1 VAVVGGRPHYVC
13 RQGATL
19 GTVSRLPP
27 GSDSRISPAC
37 GGGAVLRGEQRLA
50 VKRDGEA
57 VPLRSQRQRVPL
69 VGQIAGGG
77 ATTMPMSP
85 EAGKSAVSPPRRGL
99 GPTEKIH
106 PPSIIR
112 SGHHREAATPAC
124 GDLSVQHRLIGLPAL
139 KFLRRPYGGP
149 VGERKRSS
157 VERLGSF
164 TRQVRARPFGIAVDR
179 RCDTYSWPRL
189 VACTSV

>member
-1 VAVVGGRPHYVC
+1 MGGQPTIRDFVLDDAFAPIPAIH
-13 RQGATL
+13 AT
-19 GTVSRLPP
+19 
-27 GSDSRISPAC
+27 
-37 GGGAVLRGEQRLA
+37 
-50 VKRDGEA
+50 
-57 VPLRSQRQRVPL
+57 
-69 VGQIAGGG
+69 VGQIAGGR

-85 EAGKSAVSPPRRGL
+85 EAGNSAVSPPRRGL

-124 GDLSVQHRLIGLPAL
+124 GDLSVQHPLIGLPAL

-164 TRQVRARPFGIAVDR
+164 TRQVRARTIRDCR
-179 RCDTYSWPRL
+179 RSPLRYIQLASSGCVHLCLISDTGCSKE
-189 VACTSV
+189 